1 MTDVDTGHHDRAE
14 SLEITPELLTRY
26 DRPGPRYTSY
36 PTAPEWREDFGDADY
51 RKALAEAARH
61 PDEPLSVYVHIP
73 FCRERCSFCGCNVII
88 SKKEGVASRYL
99 GYLDREIGMAAEV
112 LGPRKRVMQLHW
124 GGGTPTYLNL
134 SEIERLFHSITSRF
148 DLDPGAEIAIEVDP
162 RVTSFDQ
169 LKVLRSFGFNRLSMG
184 VQDLDDEVQAE
195 VNRFQSEEQT
205 RQLTNW
211 ARELGFGGINMDLIY
226 GLPAQKVE
234 NWAKTIEK
242 IIDMRPDRLAV
253 YSFAHIP
260 AKLRIQVHIDESKL
274 PSPADKLE
282 LFSTARRMFIDAGYR
297 TIGMDHFSL
306 PTEELAHALDE
317 RRLHR
322 NFMGYT
328 VVPASDMIGFG
339 TSAIGEIGGAYAQS
353 VKKLSTYY
361 EAIDAGQLPAH
372 AGCFLS
378 EDDKIRRWTIRQLMC
393 NFYLDF
399 AELKRR
405 FGIEY
410 DEYFAVEEGELREFY
425 EQGFLVHE
433 VGALRVLPLGQMF
446 IRNVAMVFDAYLKRA
461 NAQRTFSRT
470 V

>member
-1 MTDVDTGHHDRAE
+1 MTDSDTGHHHRAE
-14 SLEITPELLTRY
+14 SIEITPELLTRY

-36 PTAPEWREDFGDADY
+36 PTAPEWREDFSDAEY
-51 RKALAEAARH
+51 RKALAESARH
-61 PDEPLSVYVHIP
+61 PEEPLSVYVHIP

-99 GYLDREIGMAAEV
+99 DYLDREIGMASEA
-112 LGPRKRVMQLHW
+112 LGSRKRVMQLHW
-124 GGGTPTYLNL
+124 GGGTPTYLKL
-134 SEIERLFHSITSRF
+134 SEIERLFNAIQSRF
-148 DLDPGAEIAIEVDP
+148 TLDPNAEIALEVDP
-162 RVTSFDQ
+162 RVTTYDQ
-169 LKVLRSFGFNRLSMG
+169 LKLLRSFGFNRLSMG
-184 VQDLDDEVQAE
+184 VQDLDQEVQAE
-195 VNRFQSEEQT
+195 VNRHQSEEQT
-205 RQLTNW
+205 RQLTQW

-226 GLPAQKVE
+226 GLPAQKVDH
-234 NWAKTIEK
+234 WSKTIEK

-260 AKLRIQVHIDESKL
+260 AKLRIQVHIDETKL
-274 PSPADKLE
+274 PNPADKLQ
-282 LFSTARRMFIDAGYR
+282 LFITARKMFVDAGYR
-297 TIGMDHFSL
+297 TIGMDHFAL
-306 PTEELAHALDE
+306 PHEELSRALDE

-339 TSAIGEIGGAYAQS
+339 TSAIGEIGGAYAQN

-361 EAIDAGQLPAH
+361 ELIDAGQLPTH
-372 AGCFLS
+372 SGVFLS

-410 DEYFAVEEGELREFY
+410 DEYFAAEEGELREFY
-425 EQGFLVHE
+425 DEGFLERREDGLH
-433 VGALRVLPLGQMF
+433 VLPLGQIF
-446 IRNVAMVFDAYLKRA
+446 VRNIAMVFDAYIKRS